1 MLITRTKEE
10 KIFLNNYYTLDFL
23 GKRCKNNCHNLCDGE
38 WKGLGFQVFCN
49 CECHDKKKVL
59 GNDVIYHDSRNGKTV
74 ISEVNDRGEFNK

>member
-38 WKGLGFQVFCN
+38 WVGLGFQVFCN
-49 CECHDKKKVL
+49 CECHNNKIVL
-59 GNDVIYHDSRNGKTV
+59 GKSSSFPNIINSPLNRNGEYV
-74 ISEVNDRGEFNK
+74 YQ